1 METTKNNISPYAVYF
16 FNHLSNYLDTK
27 LYFFGSVQRA
37 DYFPNSSDIDVDIF
51 SENVSSTLS
60 KMQHF
65 LHVRSYKFKK
75 FVYKIHKTNK
85 VIHGYKLQYKKP
97 ENGLYVEFSIY
108 DEKNKEDILEEHK
121 RKIVLP
127 FYVSYFLI
135 LIKYFYYDLG
145 ILPKN
150 VYIQMKKFL
159 MNVCVDGKQAE
170 FVVIDMS
177 DDKDD

>member
-65 LHVRSYKFKK
+65 LHVRIYKFKK
-75 FVYKIHKTNK
+75 LISQSAILWYQPKRSNFF
-85 VIHGYKLQYKKP
+85 KLLV
-97 ENGLYVEFSIY
+97 N
-108 DEKNKEDILEEHK
+108 DC
-121 RKIVLP
+121 IV
-127 FYVSYFLI
+127 VS
-135 LIKYFYYDLG
+135 
-145 ILPKN
+145 
-150 VYIQMKKFL
+150 
-159 MNVCVDGKQAE
+159 C
-170 FVVIDMS
+170 
-177 DDKDD
+177 